1 MCGVNGQYLTWTDVV
16 HEVVGR
22 YGLAVKEDTIDD
34 VAHDEL
40 GAGSH
45 DGVPLQQEEHG
56 GKSHSET
63 GYTW

>member
-1 MCGVNGQYLTWTDVV
+1 MIGQYLTWTDVV

-22 YGLAVKEDTIDD
+22 YGLAVEEDTIDD

-40 GAGSH
+40 GAGGH

-56 GKSHSET
+56 GKCHSKT
-63 GYTW
+63 GHT